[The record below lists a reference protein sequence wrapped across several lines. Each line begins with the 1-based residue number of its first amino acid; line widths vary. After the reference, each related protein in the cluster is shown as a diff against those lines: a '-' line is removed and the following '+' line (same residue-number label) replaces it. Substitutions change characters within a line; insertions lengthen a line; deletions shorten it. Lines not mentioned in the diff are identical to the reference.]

1 MTYLETF
8 KIEQFSEMC
17 SLQYSLIVLFCYKRE
32 LLADFE
38 MMCCSERNMS
48 ITYSVSWIQDI
59 QPER

>member
-1 MTYLETF
+1 MTYLETL

-38 MMCCSERNMS
+38 MMYCSERNMS
-48 ITYSVSWIQDI
+48 IT
-59 QPER
+59 